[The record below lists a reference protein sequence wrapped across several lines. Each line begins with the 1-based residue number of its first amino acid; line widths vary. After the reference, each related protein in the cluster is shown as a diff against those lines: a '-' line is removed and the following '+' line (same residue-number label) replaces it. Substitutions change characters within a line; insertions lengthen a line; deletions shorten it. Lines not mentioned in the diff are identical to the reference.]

1 MKQFYIL
8 LVALVISSF
17 LQAQIVTIP
26 DVNFK
31 NALLNNNVADF
42 DGDGIYD
49 GDVDTN
55 NDGEIQVSEAE
66 LVLQLNVNSKG
77 VSSLSGIQNFV
88 NLAKLSCVS
97 NSITALDVSS
107 NTNLIE
113 LVCNFNHIMASLII
127 GNNTN
132 LIKIE
137 CDTNELTTFD
147 ITQVPNLE
155 VLICEYNLLVDL
167 DISQNLKLK
176 TLRCRYNQLTVFDA
190 TNNSELLY
198 LDCDENELTLLN
210 IKNNSI
216 ETFLSFQS
224 NSNLATVCADTV
236 QLTDVQN
243 LIDVYGYTNCVI
255 GDDCLALDI
264 VDYDLD
270 KSIALFPNPAK
281 NVIYIQGKNSLKEI
295 TVFDVN
301 GRVLNNISVV
311 GTQLEMELDV
321 TKLTQGIYFVRVVSS
336 KGQFVSKLIKE

>member
-1 MKQFYIL
+1 MKQYYIL
-8 LVALVISSF
+8 LVTLIFFSF
-17 LQAQIVTIP
+17 SQAQIVTIP

-42 DGDGIYD
+42 DGDGTYD

-66 LVLQLNVNSKG
+66 LVLQLNVNSNG
-77 VSSLSGIQNFV
+77 ISSLIGIQNFV
-88 NLAKLSCVS
+88 NLTKLSCVS

-127 GNNTN
+127 GNNTS

-190 TNNSELLY
+190 TNNSDLIF
-198 LDCDENELTLLN
+198 LDCDENQLASLN

-216 ETFLSFQS
+216 ETSLSFQS
-224 NSNLATVCADTV
+224 NPNLATVCADTT

-243 LIDVYGYTNCVI
+243 LINVYGYTNCVI

-264 VDYDLD
+264 ADYVFDV
-270 KSIALFPNPAK
+270 SIGMHPNPAK
-281 NVIYIQGKNSLKEI
+281 EMVYIQGKNNFKEI
-295 TVFDVN
+295 TIFDVN
-301 GRVLNNISVV
+301 GRVLNSVSVV
-311 GTQLEMELDV
+311 GTQLETALDI

>member
-1 MKQFYIL
+1 MKQYYIL
-8 LVALVISSF
+8 LVTLILFSF
-17 LQAQIVTIP
+17 SQAQIINIP
-26 DVNFK
+26 DVDFK
-31 NALLNNNVADF
+31 NALLNDTVADF
-42 DGDGIYD
+42 DGDGTYD

-55 NDGEIQVSEAE
+55 NDGEIQESEAE
-66 LVLQLNVNSKG
+66 LVLGLNVNAKG
-77 VSSLSGIQNFV
+77 IVSLIGIQSFT
-88 NLAKLSCVS
+88 NLTKLSCVS
-97 NSITALDVSS
+97 NSITILDVSS
-107 NTNLIE
+107 NTSLIE
-113 LVCNFNHIMASLII
+113 LVCNFNHIMTGLTI

-167 DISQNLKLK
+167 DISQNLNLK
-176 TLRCRYNQLTVFDA
+176 TLRCRYNKLTSIDA

-198 LDCDENELTLLN
+198 LDCDENELISLN

-216 ETFLSFQS
+216 ETSLSF
-224 NSNLATVCADTV
+224 NTNPNLATVCADTA

-264 VDYDLD
+264 VDYALD
-270 KSIALFPNPAK
+270 NSIGFYPNPGK
-281 NVIYIQGKNSLKEI
+281 DVVYIQGKNNLKEI

-301 GRVLNNISVV
+301 GRVLSSISVV
-311 GTQLEMELDV
+311 GTQLEKELNV
-321 TKLTQGIYFVRVVSS
+321 TKLTQGVYFVRVVSS
-336 KGQFVSKLIKE
+336 KGQFVSKLIKG